1 MTVSDIRE
9 ALRCGRSGCACH
21 RQRGNTHCPVLT
33 HADSNPSLTLN
44 DANEGKI
51 LAHCKGGCPQ
61 DAVID
66 ALKGRRLW
74 PAAERR
80 HTRVSKTK
88 EYEIRDASGILVAI
102 HERRDRPNGDK
113 EYWWRLPDGT
123 YGLNGLATSA
133 LPLYGCE
140 RLRDL
145 PEGEPVVVTEG
156 EKAADALMAKGI
168 AAVGTVTGASGTPGD
183 EALAVLLPFRTVL
196 WPDNDEQGRNHMR
209 RIAEALWRIRL
220 AA

>member
-1 MTVSDIRE
+1 M
-9 ALRCGRSGCACH
+9 
-21 RQRGNTHCPVLT
+21 
-33 HADSNPSLTLN
+33 
-44 DANEGKI
+44 
-51 LAHCKGGCPQ
+51 
-61 DAVID
+61 
-66 ALKGRRLW
+66 
-74 PAAERR
+74 
-80 HTRVSKTK
+80 SKTK

-102 HERRDRPNGDK
+102 HERRELSNGEK
-113 EYWWRLPDGT
+113 KYMWRLPDGT